1 MRTISARGARTDHV
15 VVVGAGLAGL
25 AAALHLAGRGR
36 EVTLIERGSH
46 PGGRAGRLDAGGHRF
61 DTGPTVLTM
70 PDLLA
75 EPLAAVG
82 EELSDRLDLAR
93 LAPAYRAAFADG
105 STLDVHTDADAM
117 TDAVAAFAGPAEAAG
132 YRRRR
137 GRRARRGD

>member
-36 EVTLIERGSH
+36 EVTLIERGPP
-46 PGGRAGRLDAGGHRF
+46 PGGGAGRLNAGGYRF
-61 DTGPTVLTM
+61 DPAPTVLTM

-82 EELSDRLDLAR
+82 EELSSRLDLVR
-93 LAPAYRAAFADG
+93 LDPASRAPLAHRSA
-105 STLDVHTDADAM
+105 
-117 TDAVAAFAGPAEAAG
+117 P
-132 YRRRR
+132 
-137 GRRARRGD
+137 